1 MAGTRTR
8 YDRPCRRSFAIA
20 TLALGVK
27 IYTENAQLVASSVI
41 RALISNLLLRGCTR
55 ITPAEFSLDR
65 RNSRV
70 FRKVSTANTVEAQAQ
85 ITPRKQNREFSLFKR
100 STEAGYTIGILSFP
114 VRVNGAKGM
123 LTLRQ
128 NGLLQLKLD
137 LTNML
142 PRPCPP
148 FPLPP
153 APSTAVM
160 GIDQGEER

>member
-1 MAGTRTR
+1 MVFE
-8 YDRPCRRSFAIA
+8 DH
-20 TLALGVK
+20 
-27 IYTENAQLVASSVI
+27 
-41 RALISNLLLRGCTR
+41 
-55 ITPAEFSLDR
+55 
-65 RNSRV
+65 RNSRLL
-70 FRKVSTANTVEAQAQ
+70 KVSTSNTVEAQVQ
-85 ITPRKQNREFSLFKR
+85 ITPRKQNRECSLFKS
-100 STEAGYTIGILSFP
+100 STEAGYSIGSLSFS

-153 APSTAVM
+153 APSTAVV
-160 GIDQGEER
+160 GTDLGEER

>member
-1 MAGTRTR
+1 MIFE
-8 YDRPCRRSFAIA
+8 DE
-20 TLALGVK
+20 
-27 IYTENAQLVASSVI
+27 ENS
-41 RALISNLLLRGCTR
+41 
-55 ITPAEFSLDR
+55 P
-65 RNSRV
+65 V
-70 FRKVSTANTVEAQAQ
+70 FRKVPTANMMEAQ
-85 ITPRKQNREFSLFKR
+85 ITPRKLTREFSLFKR
-100 STEAGYTIGILSFP
+100 PTEASYSIGSLSFP

-153 APSTAVM
+153 TPSTAVV
-160 GIDQGEER
+160 GTDQGEER

>member
-1 MAGTRTR
+1 MVFE
-8 YDRPCRRSFAIA
+8 DDP
-20 TLALGVK
+20 
-27 IYTENAQLVASSVI
+27 
-41 RALISNLLLRGCTR
+41 
-55 ITPAEFSLDR
+55 
-65 RNSRV
+65 NSGG
-70 FRKVSTANTVEAQAQ
+70 FKKVPTAKAVEAQ
-85 ITPRKQNREFSLFKR
+85 TNPRKLTLEFFLFIR
-100 STEAGYTIGILSFP
+100 PTEAVYSIGSLSFP

-153 APSTAVM
+153 ALSTAGV
-160 GIDQGEER
+160 GTDQGEER